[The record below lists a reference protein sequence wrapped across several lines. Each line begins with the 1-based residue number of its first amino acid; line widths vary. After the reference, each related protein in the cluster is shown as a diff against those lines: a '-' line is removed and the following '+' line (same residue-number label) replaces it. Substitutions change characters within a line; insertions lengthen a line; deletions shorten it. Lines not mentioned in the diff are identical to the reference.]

1 MTPAQ
6 KAMRQLET
14 WPDLSPCPAD
24 CGTGRAL
31 RSAHHEI
38 VHFHSERDVD
48 LQLTARAI
56 QRLHYDF
63 AESTAIRMVPGSR
76 WVTVHLDCDADVDL
90 LLGLVSVAL
99 KTHTAQRTGSGSVS
113 GSALDAEPG
122 DPASAGCN
130 FRRVTV
136 LDTVTESPRR

>member
-1 MTPAQ
+1 MD
-6 KAMRQLET
+6 QLAA
-14 WPDLSPCPAD
+14 WPDLSPCEAG

-31 RSAHHEI
+31 RSVRDEI

-48 LQLTARAI
+48 LHLTTRAI

-63 AESTAIRMVPGSR
+63 AESTAIRLVPGSR

-99 KTHTAQRTGSGSVS
+99 KTHSGGRPGSVPS
-113 GSALDAEPG
+113 ERAV
-122 DPASAGCN
+122 CN

-136 LDTVTESPRR
+136 LDTVTESPHG

>member
-1 MTPAQ
+1 MD
-6 KAMRQLET
+6 QLVQ
-14 WPDLSPCPAD
+14 WPDLSPCAAG

-31 RSAHHEI
+31 RSAREEI
-38 VHFHSERDVD
+38 LHFHSDRDVD
-48 LQLTARAI
+48 LHLTHRAI

-63 AESTAIRMVPGSR
+63 AGSTAIHLVPGSR

-99 KTHTAQRTGSGSVS
+99 KAHAARPERTA
-113 GSALDAEPG
+113 PG
-122 DPASAGCN
+122 GCN

-136 LDTVTESPRR
+136 LARDEADEG